1 MRHRGKANKPQK
13 PCFYDSMNNNL
24 KIYEVCHV
32 VIKSVNRFL
41 NCSRRTIKLYV
52 HDIIFISTPVQA
64 KRNGMKREME
74 RYCSECSGVLFVQL
88 IAFNIARRYENL
100 QIRFLCQRHT
110 RSQLFLCCAVLLQL
124 RNMMRSENVM
134 SK

>member
-1 MRHRGKANKPQK
+1 MRHRGKTNKPRK

-41 NCSRRTIKLYV
+41 NCSRRIIKLYV

-100 QIRFLCQRHT
+100 QIRFLYQRHT
-110 RSQLFLCCAVLLQL
+110 RSQTFFVLCCTSPTKKHDAE
-124 RNMMRSENVM
+124 RKCYE
-134 SK
+134 